1 MNTRQ
6 LLERLVSTEA
16 REHILGEVT
25 IDIHLHGDTSNII
38 TGKILHVH
46 DDFIIVDSKENSKS
60 NTVKIIPID
69 FIQMIDMR
77 MNLIDWDDS
86 Q

>member
-1 MNTRQ
+1 MSIRQ
-6 LLERLVSTEA
+6 LLEKLTSTQA
-16 REHILGEVT
+16 REHILGEIIV
-25 IDIHLHGDTSNII
+25 DMHLHGDTSRII

-46 DDFIIVDSKENSKS
+46 DDFVLLQTKENLK
-60 NTVKIIPID
+60 NNIVKIIPID

-77 MNLIDWDDS
+77 MDLIDWGES